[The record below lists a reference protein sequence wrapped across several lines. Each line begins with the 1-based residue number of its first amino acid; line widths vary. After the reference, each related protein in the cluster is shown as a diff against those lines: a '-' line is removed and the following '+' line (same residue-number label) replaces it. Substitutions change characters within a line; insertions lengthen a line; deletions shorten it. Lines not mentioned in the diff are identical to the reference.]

1 MEEDALMPRD
11 HEDSDSTIA
20 IRAEFQRHADARP
33 WLIRHPAIAVTILG
47 SLFGALLSGVQVY
60 TSSMVSEAVAE
71 EQTKTYRN
79 ETKEEI
85 GGVKTEITTLKND
98 AAKEHSSMRTSIR
111 DVGILSIEQGRSN
124 RTILE
129 DLAKRRGVKVKA
141 KAEELTA
148 AEDKVEALPSK

>member
-1 MEEDALMPRD
+1 MEEDAMMPRD
-11 HEDSDSTIA
+11 HDDSDSTIA

-33 WLIRHPAIAVTILG
+33 WLVRHPAIAVSVLG
-47 SLFGALLSGVQVY
+47 GLFGVVLSGVQVY

-85 GGVKTEITTLKND
+85 GDVKEEITTLKND
-98 AAKEHSSMRTSIR
+98 AAKEHSSMRTSVR

-129 DLAKRRGVKVKA
+129 DLAKRRGVKVKD
-141 KAEELTA
+141 KGDKLKA
-148 AEDKVEALPSK
+148 AEKKVEGLPSI